1 MRVPTPFLKKNMLVS
16 VRCPPF
22 LFPFSSK
29 LRKREGF
36 FILICIE
43 KMYNHAI
50 QGVPSYTDTSTAP
63 SRVPIITLTVMIL
76 LWNMIIFGVLRAI
89 MRIKDSGKALKLRI
103 MWLSV
108 LSFVAMMGIT
118 GGNQLLPTIVKYA
131 STNEILLYCGIFLI
145 CEVLSFIIIRKWI
158 ISKMEISS
166 TKKLWLSLGLVLLN
180 LPTFFGIARFIDSLA
195 YFH

>member
-1 MRVPTPFLKKNMLVS
+1 MENHIDQIS
-16 VRCPPF
+16 VYHSGPDFGEVGPF
-22 LFPFSSK
+22 LFV
-29 LRKREGF
+29 L
-36 FILICIE
+36 ILI
-43 KMYNHAI
+43 A
-50 QGVPSYTDTSTAP
+50 V
-63 SRVPIITLTVMIL
+63 
-76 LWNMIIFGVLRAI
+76 WNMLIFGVLRGI

-108 LSFVAMMGIT
+108 LSFVATMGIT

-180 LPTFFGIARFIDSLA
+180 LPTFFGIVFFINSLP
-195 YFH
+195 YFR

>member
-1 MRVPTPFLKKNMLVS
+1 MENHIDQIGVYDSGPDFGMIG
-16 VRCPPF
+16 PF
-22 LFPFSSK
+22 LFV
-29 LRKREGF
+29 L
-36 FILICIE
+36 ILI
-43 KMYNHAI
+43 A
-50 QGVPSYTDTSTAP
+50 V
-63 SRVPIITLTVMIL
+63 
-76 LWNMIIFGVLRAI
+76 WNMLIFGVLRAI

-108 LSFVAMMGIT
+108 LSFVATMGIT
-118 GGNQLLPTIVKYA
+118 GGKELLPTIVKHA

-180 LPTFFGIARFIDSLA
+180 LPTIFGIARFIDSLP
-195 YFH
+195 YFR

>member
-1 MRVPTPFLKKNMLVS
+1 MENHIDQIGVYHSGPDFGEVG
-16 VRCPPF
+16 PF
-22 LFPFSSK
+22 LFV
-29 LRKREGF
+29 L
-36 FILICIE
+36 ILI
-43 KMYNHAI
+43 A
-50 QGVPSYTDTSTAP
+50 V
-63 SRVPIITLTVMIL
+63 
-76 LWNMIIFGVLRAI
+76 WNMLIFGVLRGI

-108 LSFVAMMGIT
+108 LSFVATMGIT
-118 GGNQLLPTIVKYA
+118 GGNQLLPTIVKTA

-180 LPTFFGIARFIDSLA
+180 LPTFFGIVFFINSLP
-195 YFH
+195 YFR

>member
-1 MRVPTPFLKKNMLVS
+1 MENHIDQIGVYDSGPDFGGVG
-16 VRCPPF
+16 PF
-22 LFPFSSK
+22 LFV
-29 LRKREGF
+29 L
-36 FILICIE
+36 ILI
-43 KMYNHAI
+43 A
-50 QGVPSYTDTSTAP
+50 V
-63 SRVPIITLTVMIL
+63 
-76 LWNMIIFGVLRAI
+76 WNMLIFGVLRAI
-89 MRIKDSGKALKLRI
+89 MRIKASGKALQLRI

-118 GGNQLLPTIVKYA
+118 GGNQLLPTIVKTA

-180 LPTFFGIARFIDSLA
+180 LPTFFGIVFFINSLP

>member
-1 MRVPTPFLKKNMLVS
+1 MENHIDQIGVYDSGPDFGGVGPLLFMLIVIAVWNML
-16 VRCPPF
+16 
-22 LFPFSSK
+22 
-29 LRKREGF
+29 
-36 FILICIE
+36 
-43 KMYNHAI
+43 
-50 QGVPSYTDTSTAP
+50 
-63 SRVPIITLTVMIL
+63 
-76 LWNMIIFGVLRAI
+76 IFGVLRAI

-108 LSFVAMMGIT
+108 LSFVATMGIT

-166 TKKLWLSLGLVLLN
+166 IKKLWLSLGLVLLN
-180 LPTFFGIARFIDSLA
+180 LPTFFGIVFFINSLP
-195 YFH
+195 YFR

>member
-1 MRVPTPFLKKNMLVS
+1 MENHIDQIGVYDSGPDFGAVG
-16 VRCPPF
+16 PF
-22 LFPFSSK
+22 LFV
-29 LRKREGF
+29 
-36 FILICIE
+36 LI
-43 KMYNHAI
+43 
-50 QGVPSYTDTSTAP
+50 V
-63 SRVPIITLTVMIL
+63 ITV
-76 LWNMIIFGVLRAI
+76 WNMLIFGVLRAI

-108 LSFVAMMGIT
+108 LSFVAIMGIT
-118 GGNQLLPTIVKYA
+118 GGKQLLPTIVKTA

-180 LPTFFGIARFIDSLA
+180 LPTFFGIARFIDSLP

>member
-1 MRVPTPFLKKNMLVS
+1 MENHIDQIGVYDSGPDFGMVG
-16 VRCPPF
+16 PF
-22 LFPFSSK
+22 LFV
-29 LRKREGF
+29 L
-36 FILICIE
+36 ILI
-43 KMYNHAI
+43 A
-50 QGVPSYTDTSTAP
+50 V
-63 SRVPIITLTVMIL
+63 
-76 LWNMIIFGVLRAI
+76 WNMLIFGVLRAI

-108 LSFVAMMGIT
+108 LSFVATMGIT

-131 STNEILLYCGIFLI
+131 SINEILLYCGIFLI

-180 LPTFFGIARFIDSLA
+180 LPTFFGIVFFINSLP
-195 YFH
+195 YFR

>member
-1 MRVPTPFLKKNMLVS
+1 MENHIDQIGVYDSGPDFGGVGPLLFVLILIAVWNML
-16 VRCPPF
+16 
-22 LFPFSSK
+22 
-29 LRKREGF
+29 
-36 FILICIE
+36 
-43 KMYNHAI
+43 
-50 QGVPSYTDTSTAP
+50 
-63 SRVPIITLTVMIL
+63 
-76 LWNMIIFGVLRAI
+76 IFGVLRAI

-108 LSFVAMMGIT
+108 LSFVATMGIT

-166 TKKLWLSLGLVLLN
+166 IKKLWLSLGLVLLN
-180 LPTFFGIARFIDSLA
+180 LPTFFGIVFFINSLP
-195 YFH
+195 YFR

>member
-1 MRVPTPFLKKNMLVS
+1 MENHIDQIGVYDSGPDFGVVGPLLFMLILIAVWNML
-16 VRCPPF
+16 
-22 LFPFSSK
+22 
-29 LRKREGF
+29 
-36 FILICIE
+36 
-43 KMYNHAI
+43 
-50 QGVPSYTDTSTAP
+50 
-63 SRVPIITLTVMIL
+63 
-76 LWNMIIFGVLRAI
+76 IFGVLRAI

-108 LSFVAMMGIT
+108 LSFVATMGIT
-118 GGNQLLPTIVKYA
+118 GGKELLPTIVKHA

-180 LPTFFGIARFIDSLA
+180 LPTFFGIARFIDSLP
-195 YFH
+195 YFR

>member
-1 MRVPTPFLKKNMLVS
+1 MENHIDQIGVYHSGPDFGMVGPLLFVLIVIAVWNML
-16 VRCPPF
+16 
-22 LFPFSSK
+22 
-29 LRKREGF
+29 
-36 FILICIE
+36 
-43 KMYNHAI
+43 
-50 QGVPSYTDTSTAP
+50 
-63 SRVPIITLTVMIL
+63 
-76 LWNMIIFGVLRAI
+76 IFGVLRAI

-108 LSFVAMMGIT
+108 LSFVATMGIT

-166 TKKLWLSLGLVLLN
+166 IKKLWLSLGLVLLN

>member
-1 MRVPTPFLKKNMLVS
+1 MENHIDQIGVYDSGPDFGAVG
-16 VRCPPF
+16 PF
-22 LFPFSSK
+22 LFV
-29 LRKREGF
+29 L
-36 FILICIE
+36 ILI
-43 KMYNHAI
+43 A
-50 QGVPSYTDTSTAP
+50 V
-63 SRVPIITLTVMIL
+63 
-76 LWNMIIFGVLRAI
+76 WNMLIFGVLRAI

-108 LSFVAMMGIT
+108 LSFVATMGIT

-166 TKKLWLSLGLVLLN
+166 IKKLWLSLGLVLLN
-180 LPTFFGIARFIDSLA
+180 LPTFFGIVFFINSLP
-195 YFH
+195 YFR

>member
-1 MRVPTPFLKKNMLVS
+1 MENHIDQIGVYDSGPDFGGVGPLLFVLILIAVWNML
-16 VRCPPF
+16 
-22 LFPFSSK
+22 
-29 LRKREGF
+29 
-36 FILICIE
+36 
-43 KMYNHAI
+43 
-50 QGVPSYTDTSTAP
+50 
-63 SRVPIITLTVMIL
+63 
-76 LWNMIIFGVLRAI
+76 IFGVLRAI

-108 LSFVAMMGIT
+108 LSFVATMGIT

-158 ISKMEISS
+158 ISKMGISS

-180 LPTFFGIARFIDSLA
+180 LPTFFGIVFFINSLP
-195 YFH
+195 YFR

>member
-1 MRVPTPFLKKNMLVS
+1 MENHIDQIGVYDSGPDFGGVGPLLFVLILIAVWNML
-16 VRCPPF
+16 
-22 LFPFSSK
+22 
-29 LRKREGF
+29 
-36 FILICIE
+36 
-43 KMYNHAI
+43 
-50 QGVPSYTDTSTAP
+50 
-63 SRVPIITLTVMIL
+63 
-76 LWNMIIFGVLRAI
+76 IFGVLRGI

-108 LSFVAMMGIT
+108 LSFVATMGIT

-166 TKKLWLSLGLVLLN
+166 IKKLWLSLGLVLLN
-180 LPTFFGIARFIDSLA
+180 LPTFFGIVFFINSLP
-195 YFH
+195 YFR

>member
-1 MRVPTPFLKKNMLVS
+1 MENHIDQIGVYDSGPDFGGVGPLLFVLILIAVWNML
-16 VRCPPF
+16 
-22 LFPFSSK
+22 
-29 LRKREGF
+29 
-36 FILICIE
+36 
-43 KMYNHAI
+43 
-50 QGVPSYTDTSTAP
+50 
-63 SRVPIITLTVMIL
+63 
-76 LWNMIIFGVLRAI
+76 IFGVLRAI

-118 GGNQLLPTIVKYA
+118 GGNQLLPTIVKHA

-166 TKKLWLSLGLVLLN
+166 IKKLWLSLGLVLLN
-180 LPTFFGIARFIDSLA
+180 LPTFFGIVFFINSLP
-195 YFH
+195 YFR

>member
-1 MRVPTPFLKKNMLVS
+1 MENHIDQIGVYHSGPDFGMVGPLLFVLIVIAVWNML
-16 VRCPPF
+16 
-22 LFPFSSK
+22 
-29 LRKREGF
+29 
-36 FILICIE
+36 
-43 KMYNHAI
+43 
-50 QGVPSYTDTSTAP
+50 
-63 SRVPIITLTVMIL
+63 
-76 LWNMIIFGVLRAI
+76 IFGVLRAI

-108 LSFVAMMGIT
+108 LSFVATMSIT

-166 TKKLWLSLGLVLLN
+166 IKKLWLSLGLVLLN

>member
-1 MRVPTPFLKKNMLVS
+1 MENHIDQIGVYDSGPDFGGVG
-16 VRCPPF
+16 PF
-22 LFPFSSK
+22 LFV
-29 LRKREGF
+29 L
-36 FILICIE
+36 ILI
-43 KMYNHAI
+43 A
-50 QGVPSYTDTSTAP
+50 V
-63 SRVPIITLTVMIL
+63 
-76 LWNMIIFGVLRAI
+76 WNMLIFGVLRAI

-118 GGNQLLPTIVKYA
+118 GGNQLLPTIVKTA

-180 LPTFFGIARFIDSLA
+180 LPTFFGIVFFINSLP
-195 YFH
+195 YFR

>member
-1 MRVPTPFLKKNMLVS
+1 MENHIDQIRVYHSGPDFGEVG
-16 VRCPPF
+16 PF
-22 LFPFSSK
+22 LFM
-29 LRKREGF
+29 L
-36 FILICIE
+36 ILI
-43 KMYNHAI
+43 A
-50 QGVPSYTDTSTAP
+50 V
-63 SRVPIITLTVMIL
+63 
-76 LWNMIIFGVLRAI
+76 WNMLIFGVLRGI

-108 LSFVAMMGIT
+108 LSFVATMGIT
-118 GGNQLLPTIVKYA
+118 GGNQLLPTIEKTA

-180 LPTFFGIARFIDSLA
+180 LPTFFGIVFFINSLP
-195 YFH
+195 YFR

>member
-1 MRVPTPFLKKNMLVS
+1 MENHIDQIGVYDSGPDFGGVG
-16 VRCPPF
+16 PF
-22 LFPFSSK
+22 LFV
-29 LRKREGF
+29 L
-36 FILICIE
+36 ILIAVWS
-43 KMYNHAI
+43 MF
-50 QGVPSYTDTSTAP
+50 
-63 SRVPIITLTVMIL
+63 
-76 LWNMIIFGVLRAI
+76 IFGVLRAI

-108 LSFVAMMGIT
+108 LSFVATMGIT

-166 TKKLWLSLGLVLLN
+166 IKKLWLSLGLVLLN
-180 LPTFFGIARFIDSLA
+180 LPTFFGIVFFINSLP
-195 YFH
+195 YFR

>member
-1 MRVPTPFLKKNMLVS
+1 MENHIDQIGVYHSGPDFGEVG
-16 VRCPPF
+16 PF
-22 LFPFSSK
+22 LFV
-29 LRKREGF
+29 L
-36 FILICIE
+36 ILI
-43 KMYNHAI
+43 
-50 QGVPSYTDTSTAP
+50 V
-63 SRVPIITLTVMIL
+63 V
-76 LWNMIIFGVLRAI
+76 WNMLIFGVLRGI

-108 LSFVAMMGIT
+108 LSFVATMGIT

-180 LPTFFGIARFIDSLA
+180 LPTFFGIVFFINSLP
-195 YFH
+195 YFR

>member
-1 MRVPTPFLKKNMLVS
+1 MENHIDQIGVYHSGPDFGVVGPLLFMLILIAVWNML
-16 VRCPPF
+16 
-22 LFPFSSK
+22 
-29 LRKREGF
+29 
-36 FILICIE
+36 
-43 KMYNHAI
+43 
-50 QGVPSYTDTSTAP
+50 
-63 SRVPIITLTVMIL
+63 
-76 LWNMIIFGVLRAI
+76 IFGVLRAI

-108 LSFVAMMGIT
+108 LSFVAIMGIT
-118 GGNQLLPTIVKYA
+118 GGKELLPTIVKHA

-180 LPTFFGIARFIDSLA
+180 LPTFFGIARFIDSLP

>member
-1 MRVPTPFLKKNMLVS
+1 MENHIDQIGVYDGGPDFGMVG
-16 VRCPPF
+16 PF
-22 LFPFSSK
+22 LFM
-29 LRKREGF
+29 L
-36 FILICIE
+36 ILI
-43 KMYNHAI
+43 A
-50 QGVPSYTDTSTAP
+50 V
-63 SRVPIITLTVMIL
+63 
-76 LWNMIIFGVLRAI
+76 WNMLIFGVLRAI

-108 LSFVAMMGIT
+108 LSFVATMGIT
-118 GGNQLLPTIVKYA
+118 GGNQLLPTIVKHA

-166 TKKLWLSLGLVLLN
+166 IKKLWLSLGLVLLN

>member
-1 MRVPTPFLKKNMLVS
+1 MENHIDQIGVYHSGPDFGMVG
-16 VRCPPF
+16 PF
-22 LFPFSSK
+22 LFV
-29 LRKREGF
+29 
-36 FILICIE
+36 LIVI
-43 KMYNHAI
+43 A
-50 QGVPSYTDTSTAP
+50 V
-63 SRVPIITLTVMIL
+63 
-76 LWNMIIFGVLRAI
+76 WNMLIFGVLRAI

-108 LSFVAMMGIT
+108 LSFVATMGIT

-166 TKKLWLSLGLVLLN
+166 IKKLWLSLGLVLLN
-180 LPTFFGIARFIDSLA
+180 LPTILGIARFIDSLP
-195 YFH
+195 YFR

>member
-1 MRVPTPFLKKNMLVS
+1 MENHIDQIRVYHSGPDFGEVG
-16 VRCPPF
+16 PF
-22 LFPFSSK
+22 LFM
-29 LRKREGF
+29 L
-36 FILICIE
+36 ILI
-43 KMYNHAI
+43 A
-50 QGVPSYTDTSTAP
+50 V
-63 SRVPIITLTVMIL
+63 
-76 LWNMIIFGVLRAI
+76 WNMLIFGVLRGI

-108 LSFVAMMGIT
+108 LSFVATMGIT
-118 GGNQLLPTIVKYA
+118 GGNQLLPTIVKAA

-166 TKKLWLSLGLVLLN
+166 IKKLWLSLGLVLLN
-180 LPTFFGIARFIDSLA
+180 LPTFFGIVFFINSLP

>member
-1 MRVPTPFLKKNMLVS
+1 MENHIDQIGVYDNGPDFGMVGPLLFVLILIAVWNML
-16 VRCPPF
+16 
-22 LFPFSSK
+22 
-29 LRKREGF
+29 
-36 FILICIE
+36 
-43 KMYNHAI
+43 
-50 QGVPSYTDTSTAP
+50 
-63 SRVPIITLTVMIL
+63 
-76 LWNMIIFGVLRAI
+76 IFGVLRAI

-108 LSFVAMMGIT
+108 LSFVAIMGIT
-118 GGNQLLPTIVKYA
+118 GGKELLPTIVKHA

-166 TKKLWLSLGLVLLN
+166 IKKLWLSLGLVLLN

>member
-1 MRVPTPFLKKNMLVS
+1 MENHIDQIS
-16 VRCPPF
+16 VYHSGPDFGEVGPF
-22 LFPFSSK
+22 LFV
-29 LRKREGF
+29 L
-36 FILICIE
+36 ILI
-43 KMYNHAI
+43 A
-50 QGVPSYTDTSTAP
+50 V
-63 SRVPIITLTVMIL
+63 
-76 LWNMIIFGVLRAI
+76 WNMLIFGVLRGI

-108 LSFVAMMGIT
+108 LSFVATMGIT

-180 LPTFFGIARFIDSLA
+180 LPTFFGIIFFINSLP
-195 YFH
+195 YFR

>member
-1 MRVPTPFLKKNMLVS
+1 MENHIDQIGVYDSGPDFGGVG
-16 VRCPPF
+16 PF
-22 LFPFSSK
+22 LFV
-29 LRKREGF
+29 L
-36 FILICIE
+36 ILI
-43 KMYNHAI
+43 A
-50 QGVPSYTDTSTAP
+50 V
-63 SRVPIITLTVMIL
+63 
-76 LWNMIIFGVLRAI
+76 WNMLIFGVLRAI

-180 LPTFFGIARFIDSLA
+180 LPTFFGIVFFINSLP
-195 YFH
+195 YFR

>member
-1 MRVPTPFLKKNMLVS
+1 MENHIDQIGVYDSGPDFGGVG
-16 VRCPPF
+16 PF
-22 LFPFSSK
+22 LFV
-29 LRKREGF
+29 L
-36 FILICIE
+36 ILI
-43 KMYNHAI
+43 A
-50 QGVPSYTDTSTAP
+50 V
-63 SRVPIITLTVMIL
+63 
-76 LWNMIIFGVLRAI
+76 WNMLIFGVLRAI

-118 GGNQLLPTIVKYA
+118 GGNQLLPTIVKTA

-166 TKKLWLSLGLVLLN
+166 IKKLWLSLGLVLLN
-180 LPTFFGIARFIDSLA
+180 LPTFFGIVFFINSLP
-195 YFH
+195 YFR

>member
-1 MRVPTPFLKKNMLVS
+1 MENHIDQIGVYHSGPDFGEVG
-16 VRCPPF
+16 PF
-22 LFPFSSK
+22 LFV
-29 LRKREGF
+29 L
-36 FILICIE
+36 ILI
-43 KMYNHAI
+43 A
-50 QGVPSYTDTSTAP
+50 V
-63 SRVPIITLTVMIL
+63 
-76 LWNMIIFGVLRAI
+76 WNMLIFGVLRGI

-108 LSFVAMMGIT
+108 LSFVATMGIT
-118 GGNQLLPTIVKYA
+118 GGNQLLPTIVKHA

-166 TKKLWLSLGLVLLN
+166 IKKLWLSLGLVLLN

>member
-1 MRVPTPFLKKNMLVS
+1 ML
-16 VRCPPF
+16 
-22 LFPFSSK
+22 
-29 LRKREGF
+29 
-36 FILICIE
+36 
-43 KMYNHAI
+43 
-50 QGVPSYTDTSTAP
+50 
-63 SRVPIITLTVMIL
+63 
-76 LWNMIIFGVLRAI
+76 IFGVLRAI

-166 TKKLWLSLGLVLLN
+166 IKKLWLSLGLVLLN
-180 LPTFFGIARFIDSLA
+180 LPTFFGIVFFINSLP
-195 YFH
+195 YFR

>member
-1 MRVPTPFLKKNMLVS
+1 MENHIDQIGVYDSGPDFGGIG
-16 VRCPPF
+16 PF
-22 LFPFSSK
+22 LFV
-29 LRKREGF
+29 L
-36 FILICIE
+36 ILI
-43 KMYNHAI
+43 A
-50 QGVPSYTDTSTAP
+50 V
-63 SRVPIITLTVMIL
+63 
-76 LWNMIIFGVLRAI
+76 WNMLIFGVLRAI

-108 LSFVAMMGIT
+108 LSFVATMGIT

-180 LPTFFGIARFIDSLA
+180 LPTFFGIVFFINSLP
-195 YFH
+195 YFR

>member
-1 MRVPTPFLKKNMLVS
+1 MENHIDQIGVYDSGPDFGAVG
-16 VRCPPF
+16 PF
-22 LFPFSSK
+22 LFV
-29 LRKREGF
+29 L
-36 FILICIE
+36 ILI
-43 KMYNHAI
+43 A
-50 QGVPSYTDTSTAP
+50 V
-63 SRVPIITLTVMIL
+63 
-76 LWNMIIFGVLRAI
+76 WNMFIFGVLRAI

-108 LSFVAMMGIT
+108 LSFVATMGIT

-166 TKKLWLSLGLVLLN
+166 IKKLWLSLGLVLLN
-180 LPTFFGIARFIDSLA
+180 LPTFFGIVFFINSLP
-195 YFH
+195 YFR

>member
-1 MRVPTPFLKKNMLVS
+1 MENHIDQIS
-16 VRCPPF
+16 VYHSGPDFGEVGPF
-22 LFPFSSK
+22 LFV
-29 LRKREGF
+29 L
-36 FILICIE
+36 ILI
-43 KMYNHAI
+43 A
-50 QGVPSYTDTSTAP
+50 V
-63 SRVPIITLTVMIL
+63 
-76 LWNMIIFGVLRAI
+76 WNMLIFGVLRAI

-108 LSFVAMMGIT
+108 LSFVAIMGIT
-118 GGNQLLPTIVKYA
+118 GGKELLPTIVKHA

-180 LPTFFGIARFIDSLA
+180 LPTILGIARFIDSLP
-195 YFH
+195 YFR

>member
-1 MRVPTPFLKKNMLVS
+1 MENHIDQIGVYDSGPDFGAVG
-16 VRCPPF
+16 PF
-22 LFPFSSK
+22 LFV
-29 LRKREGF
+29 L
-36 FILICIE
+36 ILI
-43 KMYNHAI
+43 A
-50 QGVPSYTDTSTAP
+50 V
-63 SRVPIITLTVMIL
+63 
-76 LWNMIIFGVLRAI
+76 WNMLIFGVLRAI

-108 LSFVAMMGIT
+108 LSFVAIIGIT
-118 GGNQLLPTIVKYA
+118 GGNELLPTIEKAA

-180 LPTFFGIARFIDSLA
+180 LPTFFGIVFFINSLP